1 MVFSAGTLPS
11 GTSQGSL
18 LASEAGDPSGYA
30 RASPSCPAEPCGS
43 LHPPPGPSVP
53 APWNV
58 KVCFK
63 IFEDPRK
70 AVLTQSKTND
80 S

>member
-18 LASEAGDPSGYA
+18 LASEAGDPSCYA

-58 KVCFK
+58 KGTLLLIGILSRRFA
-63 IFEDPRK
+63 ERK
-70 AVLTQSKTND
+70 PPC
-80 S
+80 